1 MDDLYDVLGV
11 DRDSDQDEIRRAYR
25 RHAKAAH
32 PDAGGDRAHWDQ
44 LQIAYEVLGDEAR
57 RDKYN
62 RTGTTEAPQDVL
74 FADAVRWIT
83 QSMQAILKN
92 AAGQQLPASRFDL
105 VGQMR
110 QQIAIWIREATNTRH
125 KIIAERVALEDVRDR
140 FENARIM
147 VGILTPMIDNLKAQ
161 EAKVKDDLAAF
172 DKANELLL
180 DVRYRWDQP
189 VQMQMIGFAMNQMSN
204 TTATW

>member
-11 DRDSDQDEIRRAYR
+11 DRDSDHDEIRRAYR
-25 RHAKAAH
+25 QHAKDTH
-32 PDAGGDRAHWDQ
+32 PDAGGDRARWDR
-44 LQIAYEVLGDEAR
+44 LQIAYEVLGDKER

-62 RTGTTEAPQDVL
+62 RTGDTEPLHDVL

-83 QSMQAILKN
+83 QSMQTILKN

-105 VGQMR
+105 VGQMK
-110 QQIAIWIREATNTRH
+110 QQIAVWIREATNTKH

-140 FENARIM
+140 FDGARVM
-147 VGILTPMIDNLKAQ
+147 VGILTPMIDNLRAQ
-161 EAKVKDDLAAF
+161 EAKVKDDMAAF

-189 VQMQMIGFAMNQMSN
+189 VPMQMIGWTTGQMK
-204 TTATW
+204 TGIY